1 MAFAKKV
8 DKNQA
13 SVVKTLRDYGAD
25 VFLLHTVGGGIPD
38 LLVCYA
44 DQTILLEV
52 KDGADKLLTP
62 LQIKLFA
69 GWKGGHLHRV
79 NSVQE
84 AIEVLK
90 LVEQENEYA
99 AS

>member
-13 SVVKTLRDYGAD
+13 SVVKALRDYGAD
-25 VFLLHTVGGGIPD
+25 VFLLHMVGGGIPD
-38 LLVCYA
+38 LMICFN
-44 DQTILLEV
+44 DQTILIEV
-52 KDGADKLLTP
+52 KDGEVKKLTP
-62 LQIKLFA
+62 QQITLFA
-69 GWKGGHLHRV
+69 GWKGGPLHRV

-90 LVEQENEYA
+90 LYETE
-99 AS
+99 SL